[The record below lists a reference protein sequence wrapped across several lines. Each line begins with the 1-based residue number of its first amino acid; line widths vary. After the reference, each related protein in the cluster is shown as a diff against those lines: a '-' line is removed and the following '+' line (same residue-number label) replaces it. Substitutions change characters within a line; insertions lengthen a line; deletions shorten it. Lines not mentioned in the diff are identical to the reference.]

1 MTTALTREPPVSS
14 TVLPPTEAA
23 ERGAVRGTVVL
34 LHGLGANS
42 WLMWPLASRLQKRGF
57 ATQNWGYW
65 SVGESLASLVPHFRE
80 KLRRLQDAR
89 QDDHPLYLVGHS
101 LGSIISRG
109 VLAEAEFPAVKRLV
123 MICPPNRGS
132 RVAATVGPYL
142 RWLTP
147 LVDELADGEGSLVNQ
162 LPQSLTA
169 DIGVIAA
176 GSDRV
181 VHERNTHLATEAD
194 HIVLPGMHGDL
205 IFRSSVALQVD
216 HFLTHG
222 RFCRADLGSVGESEK
237 RSERRG

>member
-1 MTTALTREPPVSS
+1 MTTALTRDLPTSPVAF
-14 TVLPPTEAA
+14 PHTEAA
-23 ERGAVRGTVVL
+23 ERSAERGTIVL

-42 WLMWPLASRLQKRGF
+42 WLMWPLASRLRKRGF

-65 SVGESLASLVPHFRE
+65 SVGQSLTSLVPHFRE
-80 KLRRLQDAR
+80 KLRRLHDAR
-89 QDDHPLYLVGHS
+89 PVDQPLYVVGHS

-132 RVAATVGPYL
+132 RIAAMVGPYL

-147 LVDELADGEGSLVNQ
+147 LVEELADREGSLVNQ
-162 LPQSLTA
+162 LPQSLQA
-169 DIGVIAA
+169 DVGIIAA

-181 VHERNTHLATEAD
+181 VHERNTHLAEETD

-205 IFRSSVALQVD
+205 IFRTAVAEQVE
-216 HFLTHG
+216 HFVTHG
-222 RFCRADLGSVGESEK
+222 RF
-237 RSERRG
+237 RRVDQ